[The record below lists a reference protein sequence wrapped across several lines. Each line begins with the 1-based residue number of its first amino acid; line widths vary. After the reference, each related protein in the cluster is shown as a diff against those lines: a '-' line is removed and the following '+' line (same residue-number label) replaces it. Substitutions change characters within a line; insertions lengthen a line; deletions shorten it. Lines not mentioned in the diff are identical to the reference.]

1 MTKRSES
8 QGRLECD
15 LSLVFLVFFPLARDG
30 QDKCCFSNVSPA
42 SNNFKNPF
50 CDVSGLFLLS
60 LFFPC
65 MGGIVLHQLTL

>member
-1 MTKRSES
+1 MTQRSES

-15 LSLVFLVFFPLARDG
+15 SSLVFLVFFPLARDG

-42 SNNFKNPF
+42 SNNLNPF

-60 LFFPC
+60 LFFLC